1 LEKKSTLTRT
11 LAIAGTVLAWLPVL
25 APFLFSALVF
35 IRAGRFHFDYLMPAE
50 MFLFFIVGGALLVWA
65 ALRAR
70 SRRRLIA
77 WALGIAV
84 VSVVG
89 GQVLAVA
96 TGLASGETEAT
107 GWPWALVLGSI
118 AVYSLAVVAV
128 GVGGVLLLGDLFRRR
143 AVPTQ
148 GL

>member
-1 LEKKSTLTRT
+1 MDKKDSLTKV
-11 LAIAGTVLAWLPVL
+11 LAIAGTVLAWLPIL
-25 APFLFSALVF
+25 TPFLFSALFF
-35 IRAGRFHFDYLMPAE
+35 IRAGRFRFDYLMPAE

-89 GQVLAVA
+89 GQLLAVA

-107 GWPWALVLGSI
+107 GWPLALVLGSI

-128 GVGGVLLLGDLFRRR
+128 GVGGVLLLGDLFRPR
-143 AVPTQ
+143 
-148 GL
+148 GLPAESL